1 LVIKKKNVSVNE
13 KIDAPSVRLIDA
25 EGEQVGVVNTSDALQ
40 RAQESGL
47 DLVEVSP
54 NAKPPVCKIM
64 DFGKFK
70 YELAKKEKENR
81 KKQHVIITKEV
92 RFRPKTDE
100 HDFEFKVKH
109 ARKFLENGHRVK
121 ATVMFRGRENAHR
134 EYGQRVLDK
143 FKKALEDIAKIE
155 KDSKLE
161 GGQLVLFLTKK

>member
-1 LVIKKKNVSVNE
+1 MAIKKKNVRIND

-25 EGEQVGVVNTSDALQ
+25 EGEQVGVIPTSEALQ
-40 RAQESGL
+40 RAEESGL

-81 KKQHVIITKEV
+81 KKQHVVITKEI

-100 HDFEFKVKH
+100 HDFEFKVRH

-134 EYGQRVLDK
+134 EYGQRVLDR
-143 FKKALEDIAKIE
+143 FKKALEDISKIE
-155 KDSKLE
+155 TDTKLE
-161 GGQLVLFLTKK
+161 GSQLVLYITRK

>member
-1 LVIKKKNVSVNE
+1 M
-13 KIDAPSVRLIDA
+13 
-25 EGEQVGVVNTSDALQ
+25 Q
-40 RAQESGL
+40 RAAESGL
-47 DLVEVSP
+47 DPVEVSP

-100 HDFEFKVKH
+100 HDFEFKVRH
-109 ARKFLENGHRVK
+109 ARKFLESGHRVK
-121 ATVMFRGRENAHR
+121 ATVRFRGRENAHR

-155 KDSKLE
+155 IDSKLE

>member
-1 LVIKKKNVSVNE
+1 MAIKKKSVRINE
-13 KIDAPSVRLIDA
+13 EIDSPDVRLIDE
-25 EGEQVGVVNTSDALQ
+25 EGEQLGVVNTLEALQ
-40 RAQESGL
+40 KAEVIGL
-47 DLVEVSP
+47 DLVELAP

-64 DFGKFK
+64 DFGKYK

-100 HDFEFKVKH
+100 HDFDFKVRH
-109 ARKFLENGHRVK
+109 ARKFLEAGNRVK

-143 FKKALEDIAKIE
+143 FKDALEDIAKIE
-155 KDSKLE
+155 KDTKLE
-161 GGQLVLFLTKK
+161 GGQLVLFMTKK

>member
-1 LVIKKKNVSVNE
+1 M
-13 KIDAPSVRLIDA
+13 
-25 EGEQVGVVNTSDALQ
+25 Q

-81 KKQHVIITKEV
+81 KKQHVIITKEI

-100 HDFEFKVKH
+100 HDFDFKVRH
-109 ARKFLENGHRVK
+109 ARKFLESGHRVK
-121 ATVMFRGRENAHR
+121 ATVMFRGREKAHR
-134 EYGQRVLDK
+134 EYGKRVLDK
-143 FKKALEDIAKIE
+143 FIKALEDIAKIE
-155 KDSKLE
+155 ADSKLE
-161 GGQLVLFLTKK
+161 GGQMVLFLTKK

>member
-1 LVIKKKNVSVNE
+1 MAIKKKNVSINE
-13 KIDAPSVRLIDA
+13 EIDVPSVRLIDA
-25 EGEQVGVVNTSDALQ
+25 EGQQAGIVNTSEALQ
-40 RAQESGL
+40 LAEESGL

-81 KKQHVIITKEV
+81 KKQHVIVTKEV

-100 HDFEFKVKH
+100 HDFEFKVRH
-109 ARKFLENGHRVK
+109 ARKFLDAGHRVK

-143 FKKALEDIAKIE
+143 FKLALEDIAKIE

-161 GGQLVLFLTKK
+161 GGQLVLFMTKK

>member
-1 LVIKKKNVSVNE
+1 LAIKKKNVSINE
-13 KIDAPSVRLIDA
+13 EIGVPSVRLIDA
-25 EGEQVGVVNTSDALQ
+25 EGQQVGIVDTAEALR
-40 RAQESGL
+40 RAEESGL

-100 HDFEFKVKH
+100 HDFEFKVRH
-109 ARKFLENGHRVK
+109 ARKFLEAGHRVK

-143 FKKALEDIAKIE
+143 FKKSLEDIAKIE

-161 GGQLVLFLTKK
+161 GGQLVLFMTKK

>member
-1 LVIKKKNVSVNE
+1 MAIKKKNVSINE
-13 KIDAPSVRLIDA
+13 EIDAPSVRLIDA
-25 EGEQVGVVNTSDALQ
+25 EGEQRGIVSTSEALQ
-40 RAQESGL
+40 LAEESGL

-100 HDFEFKVKH
+100 HDFEFKVRH
-109 ARKFLENGHRVK
+109 ARKFLDAGHRVK

-134 EYGQRVLDK
+134 EYGQRVLDR

-161 GGQLVLFLTKK
+161 GGQLVLFMTKK